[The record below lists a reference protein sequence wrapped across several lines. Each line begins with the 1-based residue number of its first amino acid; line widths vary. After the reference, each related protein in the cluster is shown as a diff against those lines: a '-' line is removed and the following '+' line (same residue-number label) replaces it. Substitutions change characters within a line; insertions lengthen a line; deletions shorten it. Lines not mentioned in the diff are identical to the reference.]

1 MNIKSYDRTAA
12 INYAKKWALSRNPKY
27 YNFDSVGGD
36 CTSFV
41 SQCLFAGSKK
51 MNYSHVNGWYYNN
64 GYDKSPSW
72 SGVEFLYNFLIKNN
86 GYGPRGI
93 VSTSDNVEIGDIAQL
108 SFDGNNF
115 GHSLFIVSVGSDGSL
130 NNISIATHTFDA
142 FGKKISNYNFAKIR
156 FIHIKNVGY

>member
-1 MNIKSYDRTAA
+1 MNTKSYDRTSA

-51 MNYSHVNGWYYNN
+51 MNYNSENGWYYNN

-72 SGVEFLYNFLIKNN
+72 SGVEFLYKFLTKNKS
-86 GYGPRGI
+86 YGPRGQEL
-93 VSTSDNVEIGDIAQL
+93 SQNEIMPGDTAQL
-108 SFDGNNF
+108 SFDGITF
-115 GHSLFIVSVGSDGSL
+115 GHSLFIINVNGPSL
-130 NNISIATHTFDA
+130 NNISVATHTYDVL
-142 FGKKISNYNFAKIR
+142 GKKIGEYNFLNVR
-156 FIHIKNVGY
+156 FIHIENIGI